1 MDSFKWWLK
10 YAIISGGK
18 KWPYIIHFFRS
29 QNQLC
34 NDGEPPILKEPKKMT
49 NDEALFELNILRLWK
64 IIYTN
69 GNEQDD
75 FEFILKCKS
84 LGLEYDFNFLCTDDF
99 KLWKCLKSPTI

>member
-1 MDSFKWWLK
+1 MVKVCNNFR
-10 YAIISGGK
+10 GE
-18 KWPYIIHFFRS
+18 KWPYIIHLFRS

-84 LGLEYDFNFLCTDDF
+84 LGLEYDFNFLRTDDF

>member
-18 KWPYIIHFFRS
+18 KWPYIIHLCRS

-34 NDGEPPILKEPKKMT
+34 NDGEPPILKEPKTMT

-75 FEFILKCKS
+75 FE
-84 LGLEYDFNFLCTDDF
+84 
-99 KLWKCLKSPTI
+99 